1 MSRLK
6 RFVTGPP
13 GRTIGSLVCALLV
26 LYGFP
31 TELAFRRDAVGL
43 ICLVVGTVG
52 MSWLVAVQI
61 QRMTAQ
67 ENRPSRR
74 LGGVL
79 SLIAVATC
87 FFALTYYLI
96 EVNAPQQFDGLS
108 TRTDA
113 LYYAVVTLGTVGYG
127 DVHAVGQIARIA
139 TMVQVVF
146 NLIVIGALL
155 AVSSSLL
162 AERLSRRD

>member
-1 MSRLK
+1 MTRLK
-6 RFVTGPP
+6 RLVTGPP
-13 GRTIGSLVCALLV
+13 GRTLGSLVCALLV

-31 TELAFRRDAVGL
+31 TELAFHRDAVGMVA
-43 ICLVVGTVG
+43 LVIGTVG
-52 MSWLVAVQI
+52 LSWLVVLQI
-61 QRMTAQ
+61 QRMTAPNAKQ
-67 ENRPSRR
+67 SRR

-79 SLIAVATC
+79 SLVAIATC

-96 EVNAPQQFDGLS
+96 EVNAPQQFDGLA

-127 DVHAVGQIARIA
+127 DIHAVGQTARVA

-146 NLIVIGALL
+146 NLVVIGALL

-162 AERLSRRD
+162 AERFSRRE